1 MENGKFLYDLLV
13 KRIHSYLWITAGPSD
28 ITPIALASPPCP
40 NQDSPFS
47 DATPSPASRASRHTR
62 RSGRSGRSVARSSS
76 YAGGATVTSPES
88 RNPST
93 RGLRNGG
100 EGLGD
105 DLGNHLIHVWPQ
117 TLWRFLLLHPFV
129 WMVFGIFHPYKWR
142 RRSWG
147 RFGKLGLPICLI
159 CT

>member
-105 DLGNHLIHVWPQ
+105 DLGNHLIHV
-117 TLWRFLLLHPFV
+117 
-129 WMVFGIFHPYKWR
+129 
-142 RRSWG
+142 
-147 RFGKLGLPICLI
+147 
-159 CT
+159 